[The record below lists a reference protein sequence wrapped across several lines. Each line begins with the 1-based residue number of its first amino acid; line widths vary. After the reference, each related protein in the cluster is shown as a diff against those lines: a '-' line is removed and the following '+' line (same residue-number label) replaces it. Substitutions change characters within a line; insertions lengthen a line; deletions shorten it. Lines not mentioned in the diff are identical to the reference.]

1 MIKTIIFDMG
11 GVVITLDNGEA
22 GKRFVELGLKNFNE
36 LMDPY
41 KQNGI
46 NGDLEEGKLSEEEY
60 RHKMSQCWAGR

>member
-46 NGDLEEGKLSEEEY
+46 NATWRKASSA
-60 RHKMSQCWAGR
+60 RKNIATR